1 VEGFVCMLFKIGNNV
16 MSRVRMENKDILNM
30 KA

>member
-1 VEGFVCMLFKIGNNV
+1 MEGFVCMLFKIGNNV